1 MTSIQ
6 GRERERAEQ
15 AAGGDDPE
23 PPIDG
28 QRGGRRRRIACAPG
42 ARAGLSIGL
51 LALVLAQAASGAPP
65 MRIGRMTLV
74 ASTGA
79 VQELL
84 VSAEH
89 AVVDVEAQRAELEGV
104 RATWAREDG
113 APSLELTCDRGE
125 FDLATNDLLAVGSV
139 QGRLYDGR
147 RFEGPWLRYDRAKG
161 VAFTDAPVKIVDEGR
176 MLRGGGLRY
185 HVRSG
190 RLRLTAGASFVE
202 TP

>member
-1 MTSIQ
+1 LDP
-6 GRERERAEQ
+6 
-15 AAGGDDPE
+15 AARGDDPE
-23 PPIDG
+23 PPAG
-28 QRGGRRRRIACAPG
+28 ASRRLRRLPPAV
-42 ARAGLSIGL
+42 ARASLAFGL
-51 LALVLAQAASGAPP
+51 LVIALGDAADGAQP

-79 VQELL
+79 TQELL
-84 VSAEH
+84 VSAER
-89 AVVDVEAQRAELEGV
+89 AVVDVDAQRAELEGV

-113 APSLELTCDRGE
+113 ATSLELTCDRGE

-176 MLRGGGLRY
+176 MLQGGGLRY